1 MKRKIFFWLEKL
13 KISRAERYAV
23 TVLMIILAVLVLVN
37 AIVTPS
43 SPFEQGYYK
52 EVEQE
57 FRRRTAMLEQKEQR
71 LLARY
76 QAGGTPILAET
87 DTIPSEQSVESGV
100 AATTQI
106 IDINTADAQT
116 LQKLPGIGPSYAAR
130 IVTYRRQNGGF
141 ASKDDLLE
149 IKGIGKARL
158 EKINPLI
165 KIGEDKADVT
175 SMALDSL
182 PMPDEIAKS
191 SPQEKEESESRLVI
205 NVNTADRQT
214 LQKLPGIG
222 PAYAEHIVKYRQK
235 HGSFTDKDQ
244 LLKIKGI
251 GKKRLAKIKP
261 FIKLT
266 GQ

>member
-23 TVLMIILAVLVLVN
+23 SVLMIALAALVLIN
-37 AIVTPS
+37 AIVSPS
-43 SPFEQGYYK
+43 SPFDEDYYK
-52 EVEQE
+52 EIEQQ
-57 FRRRTAMLEQKEQR
+57 FRQRTAMLEQKEQW

-76 QAGGTPILAET
+76 QVGGTPTLAKA
-87 DTIPSEQSVESGV
+87 DTIPSEQTATSEV

-106 IDINTADAQT
+106 IDINTADAKT
-116 LQKLPGIGPSYAAR
+116 LQQLPGIGPSYAER

-141 ASKDDLLE
+141 ASKEDLLK
-149 IKGIGKARL
+149 IKGIGRVRL
-158 EKINPLI
+158 AKINPLV
-165 KIGEDKADVT
+165 KIGKAETDVS

-182 PMPDEIAKS
+182 PIPDETKKS
-191 SPQEKEESESRLVI
+191 SPDEKEQTESRPII
-205 NVNTADRQT
+205 NVNTADVQM

-222 PAYAEHIVKYRQK
+222 PAYADRIIKYRQQN
-235 HGSFTDKDQ
+235 GGFTDKDQ

>member
-43 SPFEQGYYK
+43 SPFEQDYYK
-52 EVEQE
+52 EVEEE

-76 QAGGTPILAET
+76 EMDSTPTFAQA
-87 DTIPSEQSVESGV
+87 DTIPSKQAAESGV
-100 AATTQI
+100 EGTMQI

-116 LQKLPGIGPSYAAR
+116 LQQLPGIGPSYAAR

-158 EKINPLI
+158 EKIKPLI
-165 KIGEDKADVT
+165 KVSEGEADVT
-175 SMALDSL
+175 SIALDSL
-182 PMPDEIAKS
+182 PMPDEMEKS
-191 SPQEKEESESRLVI
+191 SPKEKEEAESGLVI
-205 NVNTADRQT
+205 NVNTADTQT

-222 PAYAEHIVKYRQK
+222 PAYAKHIVEYRQK
-235 HGSFTDKDQ
+235 HGSFTDKDE